1 MIIRIS
7 KQTAKALVAHASTDT
22 TRPHLH
28 GLGYCPRAGLVA
40 ATDGHRLALYW
51 EADAPFRAWLES
63 TEGHDAL
70 DFSIVSR
77 AAVDQSLGLCTSKR
91 SRDYGDDELEL
102 AAGEEGRVSVQ
113 AIRGDGLPTTP
124 IAPPHPPGRA
134 FPPVW
139 HSVPRHWR
147 PGRLDESE
155 DPRETVCSLW
165 GLHADYLA
173 DVAMLTRSTA
183 QIKSANR
190 VSISPPSG
198 PLDATVLEGTRVAV
212 ITMPMRL

>member
-1 MIIRIS
+1 MTRLAKS
-7 KQTAKALVAHASTDT
+7 VAKALVVHASTDK

-70 DFSIVSR
+70 DFLIVSR
-77 AAVDQSLGLCTSKR
+77 AAVDQSIALCASKR

-102 AAGEEGRVSVQ
+102 AAGDEVSVSVR

-124 IAPPHPPGRA
+124 IAPPHPPGYA
-134 FPPVW
+134 FPSVW
-139 HSVPRHWR
+139 HVIPRHWR
-147 PGRLDESE
+147 PGHLDESE
-155 DPRETVCSLW
+155 DPRTTVCSLW

-173 DVAMLTRSTA
+173 DVATLTRSTA
-183 QIKSANR
+183 EIKSANR

-198 PLDATVLEGTRVAV
+198 PFDATVLEGTRVAV
-212 ITMPMRL
+212 VIMPMRL